1 MRCLYRAF
9 TVLGSY
15 RAQRVMGVATLA
27 GLAATAILGLFV
39 VPPDATQGNV
49 QRLMYVH
56 VPAAWVTFLAF
67 GVVFIA
73 SAAYLKTGRIHWD
86 RVAAASAEIG
96 VLFCALTIVLGSLW
110 GRPVWG
116 TWWTWDP
123 RLTTTAVLLLIYV
136 GYLSLRKV
144 ADSPVRRAKWAAVVG
159 IVGFVDVPIV
169 HQSVVWW
176 RSLHQQAT
184 VLRLGAPTIAGSMLA
199 TLLLGFVAFSLA
211 YGYLMAVRM
220 RVGRLEDRS
229 AVPVSSLSAPRARR
243 PRSAGVPPP
252 ASAGVPPP
260 ASADVPLSASAGVP
274 SSMPADVPAPVVSD
288 SHA

>member
-1 MRCLYRAF
+1 MRYVYRAL
-9 TVLGSY
+9 TLVGGH
-15 RAQRVMGVATLA
+15 RAQRLMGAATLA
-27 GLAATAILGLFV
+27 GLAATVLVGLLI
-39 VPPDATQGNV
+39 VPPDAAQGDV

-56 VPAAWVTFLAF
+56 VPAAWVAFLSF
-67 GVVFIA
+67 GVVFVA
-73 SAAYLKTGRIHWD
+73 SAAYLKTGRIQWD

-144 ADSPVRRAKWAAVVG
+144 ADSPTRRARWSAVLGV
-159 IVGFVDVPIV
+159 VGFVDVPIV
-169 HQSVVWW
+169 HMSVVWW

-184 VLRLGAPTIAGSMLA
+184 VLRPGAPTIAGSMLA
-199 TLLLGFVAFSLA
+199 TLLLAFVAFSLA

-220 RVGRLEDRS
+220 RLGRLEDRS
-229 AVPVSSLSAPRARR
+229 ALPVSSLSTPRARR
-243 PRSAGVPPP
+243 PQPADATATV
-252 ASAGVPPP
+252 ASAGN
-260 ASADVPLSASAGVP
+260 A
-274 SSMPADVPAPVVSD
+274 
-288 SHA
+288 

>member
-1 MRCLYRAF
+1 MRYLYRAL
-9 TVLGSY
+9 TLVGGH

-27 GLAATAILGLFV
+27 GLAATVVIGLLV
-39 VPPDATQGNV
+39 VPPDATQGDV

-56 VPAAWVTFLAF
+56 VPAAWVAFLSF
-67 GVVFIA
+67 GVVFVA
-73 SAAYLKTGRIHWD
+73 SVAYLKTGRVQWD

-96 VLFCALTIVLGSLW
+96 VLFCTLTIVLGSLW

-144 ADSPVRRAKWAAVVG
+144 ADSPTRRARWSAVLGV
-159 IVGFVDVPIV
+159 VGFVDVPIV
-169 HQSVVWW
+169 HMSVVWW

-184 VLRLGAPTIAGSMLA
+184 VLRPGAPTIAGSMLA
-199 TLLLGFVAFSLA
+199 TLLLAFVAFSLA

-229 AVPVSSLSAPRARR
+229 ALPVSPPSTPRARR
-243 PRSAGVPPP
+243 PQSVETP
-252 ASAGVPPP
+252 ATV
-260 ASADVPLSASAGVP
+260 ASVRNA
-274 SSMPADVPAPVVSD
+274 
-288 SHA
+288 

>member
-1 MRCLYRAF
+1 MKYLYRAL
-9 TVLGSY
+9 TVAGGY

-27 GLAATAILGLFV
+27 GMVATVVIGLFV
-39 VPPDATQGNV
+39 VPPDATQGDV
-49 QRLMYVH
+49 QRLMYMH
-56 VPAAWVTFLAF
+56 VPVAWVTFLAF
-67 GVVFIA
+67 GVVFGA
-73 SAAYLKTGRIHWD
+73 SVAYLKTGRIQWD

-96 VLFCALTIVLGSLW
+96 VVFCVLTIVLGSLW

-136 GYLSLRKV
+136 GYLSLRRV
-144 ADSPVRRAKWAAVVG
+144 ADSPARRAKWSAVVG
-159 IVGFVDVPIV
+159 VVGFIDVPIV
-169 HQSVVWW
+169 HESVVWW

-184 VLRLGAPTIAGSMLA
+184 VLRLGAPTIAPVMLA
-199 TLLLGFVAFSLA
+199 TLLLAFVTFSVA

-229 AVPVSSLSAPRARR
+229 AIPVSAIPTPRAGRVR
-243 PRSAGVPPP
+243 
-252 ASAGVPPP
+252 
-260 ASADVPLSASAGVP
+260 
-274 SSMPADVPAPVVSD
+274 PADAPTKVASD

>member
-1 MRCLYRAF
+1 MRHLYRAL

-15 RAQRVMGVATLA
+15 RAQRVMGIATLA
-27 GLAATAILGLFV
+27 GVAATVVIGLFV
-39 VPPDATQGNV
+39 VPPDATQGDV
-49 QRLMYVH
+49 QRLMYLH
-56 VPAAWVTFLAF
+56 VPVAWVTFLAF
-67 GVVFIA
+67 GVVFLA
-73 SAAYLKTGRIHWD
+73 SVGYLKTGRMQWD

-96 VLFCALTIVLGSLW
+96 VLCCALTIVLGSLW

-144 ADSPVRRAKWAAVVG
+144 ADSPARRAKWAAVVG
-159 IVGFVDVPIV
+159 VVGFIDVPIV

-184 VLRLGAPTIAGSMLA
+184 VLRLGKPTIAGSMLA
-199 TLLLGFVAFSLA
+199 TLLLAFVAFSLA

-243 PRSAGVPPP
+243 PRPAAGIP
-252 ASAGVPPP
+252 AA
-260 ASADVPLSASAGVP
+260 AA
-274 SSMPADVPAPVVSD
+274 ADVPAPAPADVPTSVASD

>member
-1 MRCLYRAF
+1 MRYLYRAL

-15 RAQRVMGVATLA
+15 RAQGVMGVATLA
-27 GLAATAILGLFV
+27 GLAATAVIGLFV

-56 VPAAWVTFLAF
+56 VPAAWVTFMAF

-73 SAAYLKTGRIHWD
+73 SVAYLKTGRMQWD

-96 VLFCALTIVLGSLW
+96 VVFCVLTIVLGSPW

-144 ADSPVRRAKWAAVVG
+144 ADSPARRAKWSAVVG
-159 IVGFVDVPIV
+159 VIGFIDVPIV

-184 VLRLGAPTIAGSMLA
+184 VLRLAAPTIAGSMLA
-199 TLLLGFVAFSLA
+199 TLLLAFVAFSLA

-220 RVGRLEDRS
+220 RVGRVEDRS
-229 AVPVSSLSAPRARR
+229 AVSAVSRPAPRARR
-243 PRSAGVPPP
+243 PRSADIPT
-252 ASAGVPPP
+252 
-260 ASADVPLSASAGVP
+260 
-274 SSMPADVPAPVVSD
+274 PVGGD
-288 SHA
+288 GHA

>member
-1 MRCLYRAF
+1 MRHLYRAL

-15 RAQRVMGVATLA
+15 RAQRVMGIATLV
-27 GLAATAILGLFV
+27 GLTATVVFGLFV

-49 QRLMYVH
+49 QRLMYLH
-56 VPAAWVTFLAF
+56 VPAAWVMFLAF
-67 GVVFIA
+67 GVVFLA
-73 SAAYLKTGRIHWD
+73 SAAYLKTGRIQWD

-144 ADSPVRRAKWAAVVG
+144 ADSPARRAKWAAVVG
-159 IVGFVDVPIV
+159 VVGFIDVPIV

-243 PRSAGVPPP
+243 PRPAAGIP
-252 ASAGVPPP
+252 AA
-260 ASADVPLSASAGVP
+260 AA
-274 SSMPADVPAPVVSD
+274 ADVPAPAPADVPTSVASD

>member
-1 MRCLYRAF
+1 MRYLYRAL

-27 GLAATAILGLFV
+27 GLAATAVIGLFV

-56 VPAAWVTFLAF
+56 VPAAWVMLMAF

-73 SAAYLKTGRIHWD
+73 SIAYLKTGRVQWD

-144 ADSPVRRAKWAAVVG
+144 ADSPARRARWSAVVG
-159 IVGFVDVPIV
+159 IIGFIDVPIV
-169 HQSVVWW
+169 DRSVVWW

-199 TLLLGFVAFSLA
+199 TLLLGFAAFSLA
-211 YGYLMAVRM
+211 YGYLMAVRL

-229 AVPVSSLSAPRARR
+229 AVPAASPPTPRVRR
-243 PRSAGVPPP
+243 PR
-252 ASAGVPPP
+252 
-260 ASADVPLSASAGVP
+260 P
-274 SSMPADVPAPVVSD
+274 SDIPAPVGSD
-288 SHA
+288 SNA

>member
-1 MRCLYRAF
+1 MRYLYRALA
-9 TVLGSY
+9 VAGGY

-27 GLAATAILGLFV
+27 GLAVTAVVGLFV
-39 VPPDATQGNV
+39 VPPDATQGDV

-56 VPAAWVTFLAF
+56 VPAAWVTFMAF
-67 GVVFIA
+67 GVVFLA
-73 SAAYLKTGRIHWD
+73 SVAYLKTGRIQWD

-96 VLFCALTIVLGSLW
+96 VQFCALTIVLGSLW

-144 ADSPVRRAKWAAVVG
+144 ADSPARRARWSAVVG
-159 IVGFVDVPIV
+159 VVGFIDVPIV
-169 HQSVVWW
+169 HLSVVWW

-184 VLRLGAPTIAGSMLA
+184 VLRLGTPTIAGSMLA
-199 TLLLGFVAFSLA
+199 TLLFAFVTFSLA

-229 AVPVSSLSAPRARR
+229 AVPVTSLSAPRARR
-243 PRSAGVPPP
+243 PR
-252 ASAGVPPP
+252 
-260 ASADVPLSASAGVP
+260 
-274 SSMPADVPAPVVSD
+274 PADVPSTVASD
-288 SHA
+288 GHA